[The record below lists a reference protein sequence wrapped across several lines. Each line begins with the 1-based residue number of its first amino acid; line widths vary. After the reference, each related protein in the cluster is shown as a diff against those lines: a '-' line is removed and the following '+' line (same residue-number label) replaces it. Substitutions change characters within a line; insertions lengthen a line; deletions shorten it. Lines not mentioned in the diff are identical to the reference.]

1 MTAKEKIDRFIGELP
16 NLNKVNQSLTY
27 QFSTDTNINIA
38 YWKGY
43 LNAKEELR
51 DKLYNKENI
60 KPVVE
65 ETNGWTPDYNLT
77 IFGEPVYDRK

>member
-1 MTAKEKIDRFIGELP
+1 MTAKEKIDKYIGEIP
-16 NLNKVNQSLTY
+16 NLKQVNKIDNY
-27 QFSTDTNINIA
+27 QFSTDIYINEA

-43 LNAKEELR
+43 IQAKEELR

-65 ETNGWTPDYNLT
+65 NISNWPSDYNLT
-77 IFGEPVYDRK
+77 IFGEPIYDRK